1 MPVKNSYAGLWKCG
15 PNASRFRTN
24 WPLGQKRWASSF
36 LRKSPMAD
44 EVTSTGLTWLCDRA
58 AAQGRAIKS
67 LHLCGRAPGV
77 FKIEAE

>member
-1 MPVKNSYAGLWKCG
+1 
-15 PNASRFRTN
+15 
-24 WPLGQKRWASSF
+24 
-36 LRKSPMAD
+36 MAD

-77 FKIEAE
+77 FKIEAKQTAVV